1 MFMSKD
7 TLWVLGHRI
16 RPVETDGSYGM
27 VEIVSPPHVP
37 GPPPHFHKTESEFFL
52 IIKGAL
58 NVMRDGDWQQVHA
71 GSFVDLPPNTV
82 HTFINDTEEDV
93 VWITGWRPKG
103 FQRFFE
109 DFGFPERDPSSRK
122 QSTSDSII
130 QEVVKNVESYG
141 MFISG

>member
-1 MFMSKD
+1 MSKN

-16 RPVETDGSYGM
+16 RPVDTDGSYGM

-52 IIKGAL
+52 IIKGTL

-71 GSFVDLPPNTV
+71 GSFVELPLNTV

-109 DFGFPERDPSSRK
+109 DFGFPEQDPGSRK
-122 QSTSDSII
+122 QSTSESVI
-130 QEVVKNVESYG
+130 QEVVKKVESYG
-141 MFISG
+141 MYISG